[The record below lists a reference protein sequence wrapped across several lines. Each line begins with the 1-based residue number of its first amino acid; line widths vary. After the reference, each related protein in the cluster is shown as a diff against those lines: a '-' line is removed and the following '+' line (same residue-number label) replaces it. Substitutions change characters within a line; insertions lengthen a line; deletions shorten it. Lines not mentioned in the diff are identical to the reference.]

1 VALILDATLGV
12 WQRGYMNN
20 LSESYNFWQ
29 QIQWLIKANVGF
41 MCQAFVK
48 PASGLTVTAGSQKVA
63 TNFSPHAAFSQES
76 PTI

>member
-1 VALILDATLGV
+1 MNSAIYPFGGHDFG
-12 WQRGYMNN
+12 RGSSCDSGYMNN

-48 PASGLTVTAGSQKVA
+48 PSSGLTVTAGSPK
-63 TNFSPHAAFSQES
+63 SCH
-76 PTI
+76 